1 MMSLTTLVRELRAGR
16 VTPSE
21 HVEDVLER
29 LAGDRCNAVIELDA
43 DRARRRAAELTAA
56 GTPTGPLHGVA
67 VGIKDLIDVAGLP
80 TRCGS
85 AILRDAPPARA
96 DAPIVARLR
105 AAGAVVVGKLHTHE
119 FAYGPIGD
127 TAATGP
133 ARNPHDP
140 SRVTGGS
147 SSGSAAAVGAGHL
160 ALAIGTDTGASVRTP
175 AALCGVVG
183 LKPRQGALPGDGVFP
198 LAESFDTVGL
208 LAADV
213 SSASYAW
220 DALHGRSAR
229 GWRPAGAGLHGL
241 RVGLPDDPYWD
252 AADPGLADAV
262 GAAARDLERAGAEVV
277 EVSTPDVAELAATYP
292 VITGAEAYATHREWF
307 TTRRDEYQPATAE
320 RLAEQAEGP
329 AHRYVDAQRT
339 RRRLG
344 DRLLAHVGA
353 TADVVLT
360 ASTRLRATPI
370 GQSEVDGL
378 GVRPA
383 MLELTSPFNVLDRP
397 AVSVPVPVPGL
408 PAGVQLAGIT
418 VGADAVLAA
427 AAAVGAP

>member
-1 MMSLTTLVRELRAGR
+1 MSLTTLVRDLRAGL
-16 VTPSE
+16 VSPAD

-43 DRARRRAAELTAA
+43 DRARRRAAELSAA
-56 GTPTGPLHGVA
+56 GAPVGPLHGVA
-67 VGIKDLIDVAGLP
+67 VGVKDLIDVAGLP

-85 AILRDAPPARA
+85 AILCDAPPAAA

-105 AAGAVVVGKLHTHE
+105 QAGAVIVGKLHTHE

-127 TAATGP
+127 AAATGP
-133 ARNPHDP
+133 ARNPHDL
-140 SRVTGGS
+140 SRITGGS

-175 AALCGVVG
+175 AALCGVAG
-183 LKPRQGALPGDGVFP
+183 LKPRRGALPDAGVFP

-208 LAADV
+208 LAADP
-213 SSASYAW
+213 ASVACAW
-220 DALHGRSAR
+220 DALHGRTAS
-229 GWRPAGAGLHGL
+229 GWRPAGPGLLGL
-241 RVGLPDDPYWD
+241 RVGLPDDPYW
-252 AADPGLADAV
+252 ATADPVLTEAV
-262 GAAARDLERAGAEVV
+262 GAAARDLERAGAEIV
-277 EVSTPDVAELAATYP
+277 EVSTPDIAELAATYP

-307 TTRRDEYQPATAE
+307 GTRRDEYQPATVE
-320 RLAEQAEGP
+320 RLAEQAEAP

-339 RRRLG
+339 RRLLG

-353 TADVVLT
+353 TADLLLT
-360 ASTRLRATPI
+360 ATTRLRATPI
-370 GQSEVDGL
+370 GASEVDGL

-383 MLELTSPFNVLDRP
+383 MLGLTSPFNVTDRP
-397 AVSVPVPVPGL
+397 AVSVPVTVQGL

-418 VGADAVLAA
+418 VGESAVLAA

>member
-1 MMSLTTLVRELRAGR
+1 MSLTALVHDLRAGR
-16 VTPSE
+16 LTPAD

-56 GTPTGPLHGVA
+56 AAPVGPLHGVA

-85 AILRDAPPARA
+85 AILRDAPPAGT

-105 AAGAVVVGKLHTHE
+105 EAGAVVVGKLHTHE

-133 ARNPHDP
+133 ARNPHDL
-140 SRVTGGS
+140 SRITGGS

-160 ALAIGTDTGASVRTP
+160 ALAVGTDTGASVRTP
-175 AALCGVVG
+175 AALCGVAG
-183 LKPRQGALPGDGVFP
+183 LKPRRGLLPDGGVFP

-208 LAADV
+208 LAADAGSV
-213 SSASYAW
+213 AYAW
-220 DALHGRSAR
+220 DALRGRVPG
-229 GWRPAGAGLHGL
+229 GWRPAGAGVHGL
-241 RVGLPDDPYWD
+241 RVGLPDDPYWQ
-252 AADPGLADAV
+252 AADPALTDAV
-262 GAAARDLERAGAEVV
+262 RAAARDLERAGAEIL
-277 EVSTPDVAELAATYP
+277 EVSTPDIEELVSTYP

-307 TTRRDEYQPATAE
+307 ATRRGEYRPATAE
-320 RLAEQAEGP
+320 RLAEHAEAP
-329 AHRYVDAQRT
+329 AYRYVDAQRT

-353 TADVVLT
+353 SADVLLT
-360 ASTRLRATPI
+360 ATTRLRATPI
-370 GQSEVDGL
+370 GVSEVDGL
-378 GVRPA
+378 AVRAA
-383 MLELTSPFNVLDRP
+383 MLGLTSPFNVLDRP
-397 AVSVPVPVPGL
+397 AVSVRVPAPGL
-408 PAGVQLAGIT
+408 PAAVQLAGIT
-418 VGADAVLAA
+418 VGEDAVLAA